1 MPTKNTAKHVTTAQV
16 EDGNFGDGI
25 IREKDGKVCV
35 QFDGYW
41 MRYYP
46 PLEETL
52 ENKQKLIRS
61 LTKRVFHHTEKGINT
76 PSISLD
82 LAREYYEGEQD
93 PLRKRVNAAMLAGA
107 LFNRASNIFSSI
119 SDLNQQGLNISY
131 QNELLQECEN
141 CFLEALKLGKEVKH
155 RSGEEG
161 VEELW
166 GEPFKVFTMSIK
178 DFYESRYRKAA
189 QTFRD
194 IDILIDRLVDVFSDL
209 DGFQNVESLLN
220 ELREASKEE
229 IETMRTDE
237 AIFKV
242 WPRYVSAHEALTA
255 FRPTGM
261 CENIDSL
268 RFWEDGLRL
277 LKNGNNVVQY
287 LAGVRVPMPLT
298 LKNFLAQCDLYQTT
312 GSLDSEFSDL
322 ICKSQKKK

>member
-1 MPTKNTAKHVTTAQV
+1 MATKNTAKHLVTV
-16 EDGNFGDGI
+16 EEGNFGDGI
-25 IREKDGKVCV
+25 IREKGGKVCI

-41 MRYYP
+41 IRYYP
-46 PLEETL
+46 PLEENL
-52 ENKQKLIRS
+52 ENKQALIRS

-82 LAREYYEGEQD
+82 LAREHYENEQD

-107 LFNRASNIFSSI
+107 LFNRASSIFSSI
-119 SDLNQQGLNISY
+119 SDLNKQGLSVSY

-141 CFLEALKLGKEVKH
+141 CFLEALTIGKEVKH

-194 IDILIDRLVDVFSDL
+194 IDVLIDRLVDVFDDM
-209 DGFQNVESLLN
+209 DGFQEVEELLN
-220 ELREASKEE
+220 ELREAAKAE
-229 IETMRTDE
+229 IETMRSDE
-237 AIFKV
+237 AIFTV
-242 WPRYVSAHEALTA
+242 WPRYVSAHEALSA
-255 FRPTGM
+255 FRPTGI
-261 CENIDSL
+261 CKNLDNL

-277 LKNGNNVVQY
+277 LKNGNHVVQY
-287 LAGVRVPMPLT
+287 LTGVRVPMPLT
-298 LKNFLAQCDLYQTT
+298 LKNFLAQCDLYQKT
-312 GSLDSEFSDL
+312 GSLDSEFSGL
-322 ICKSQKKK
+322 ICKSKKSS

>member
-1 MPTKNTAKHVTTAQV
+1 MSTKSTVTPQV
-16 EDGNFGDGI
+16 EDGNFEDGI
-25 IREKDGKVCV
+25 IREKGGKVCI

-41 MRYYP
+41 IRYYP
-46 PLEETL
+46 PLEETI
-52 ENKQKLIRS
+52 ENKQTLIRT

-76 PSISLD
+76 PSIKLD
-82 LAREYYEGEQD
+82 VAREHYETEQD

-194 IDILIDRLVDVFSDL
+194 IDYLIDRLIDVFVNMA
-209 DGFQNVESLLN
+209 GFVGIDDLLN
-220 ELREASKEE
+220 ELREAAKEE

-237 AIFKV
+237 AIFTV
-242 WPRYVSAHEALTA
+242 WPRYVSAHEALSA
-255 FRPTGM
+255 FKPSGM
-261 CENIDSL
+261 CENIDNL
-268 RFWEDGLRL
+268 RLWEDGLRL
-277 LKNGNNVVQY
+277 LKSGSNVVQY

-298 LKNFLAQCDLYQTT
+298 LKNFLAQCDLYQNT
-312 GSLDSEFSDL
+312 GSLDSEFSGL
-322 ICKSQKKK
+322 ICKPSEKT